1 MLGNFFEQRALSFQQ
16 IFGAGSDFA
25 LGTRSAT
32 LITQETAL
40 QINAVF
46 SAVSLI
52 SNTVSTLPVDSYIR
66 RDGDQ
71 RAFRPSP
78 QWVQRPDI
86 DFSEKSGFY
95 SSLVASL
102 LLDGNAFIRIFSNSR
117 GEVVNL
123 NVLNPQTVDVK
134 RSGLGN
140 VIFNVHGEEKAL
152 TSDDILMLT
161 DMVRPGQ
168 LRGVSRVEALK
179 ENLGLA
185 AALEEYAARFFGQG
199 ANPAGIIEFPGTLS
213 AEQAS
218 NLSEGFD
225 AKHRNSGRRAHKTG
239 VLSGGATYK
248 QTSVDPEK
256 SQAMEARR
264 LAIEDVARAF
274 SIPSNFLNL
283 PGTNT
288 YASVEQNSLMFV
300 KYCIRPIVEKIEG
313 AMSTLL
319 SRQDGGERAFI
330 KFTLDGLLRADVAV
344 RNQAYATGLQSGYY
358 TVNDIRRFENL
369 SRIDDP
375 SADLPRVP
383 LANVNIDDAELSG
396 QEKKVK
402 MAKELVMVGYDP
414 ASVLEAL
421 ELPAISH
428 SGIPSTQLQQLAQLD
443 PTDPTSLYE
452 GEDNAGSN

>member
-1 MLGNFFEQRALSFQQ
+1 MLANFFEKRALSFQQ
-16 IFGAGSDFA
+16 IFGSAGDYE

-32 LITQETAL
+32 LINQETAL
-40 QINAVF
+40 QINAVY

-52 SNTVSTLPVDSYIR
+52 SNTVSSLPVDSYIR

-78 QWVQRPDI
+78 AWVQRPDI
-86 DFSEKSGFY
+86 DFDEKSGFY
-95 SSLVASL
+95 SSVVTSL
-102 LLDGNAFIRIFSNSR
+102 LLDGNAFIRVFSNNR

-123 NVLNPQTVDVK
+123 NVLNPTHVEIN
-134 RSGLGN
+134 RNGLGN
-140 VIFNVHGEEKAL
+140 VIYQVQGEEQTL
-152 TSDDILMLT
+152 SSDQIVHLT

-168 LRGVSRVEALK
+168 LRGVSRVEALN

-185 AALEEYAARFFGQG
+185 AALEQYAARFFGQG
-199 ANPAGIIEFPGTLS
+199 ANPSGIIEFPGELT
-213 AEQAS
+213 AEQAK
-218 NLSEGFD
+218 NLGEHFD
-225 AKHRNSGRRAHKTG
+225 ARHRNSGRRAHKTG
-239 VLSGGATYK
+239 ILTGGASYK
-248 QTSVDPEK
+248 QTSTDPEK

-288 YASVEQNSLMFV
+288 YSSVEQNSLMFV

-313 AMSTLL
+313 AMSNLL
-319 SRQDGGERAFI
+319 SRSQGGERAYI
-330 KFTLDGLLRADVAV
+330 KFSLDGILRADVAV
-344 RNQAYATGLQSGYY
+344 RSAAYATGLQAGYY
-358 TVNDIRRFENL
+358 TVNDIRRLENL

-375 SADLPRVP
+375 SADVPRVP

-402 MAKELVMVGYDP
+402 MAKDLVMVGYDP
-414 ASVLEAL
+414 AAVLAAFD
-421 ELPAISH
+421 LPEMDH
-428 SGIPSTQLQQLAQLD
+428 TGIPSTQLQALQTLD
-443 PTDPTSLYE
+443 PNDPTSLYE
-452 GEDNAGSN
+452 GDA

>member
-1 MLGNFFEQRALSFQQ
+1 MLANFFESRALSFQQ
-16 IFGAGSDFA
+16 IFGSAGDYE

-32 LITQETAL
+32 LINQETAL

-71 RAFRPSP
+71 RAFRPAP
-78 QWVQRPDI
+78 AWVQRPDI
-86 DFSEKSGFY
+86 DFDEKSGFY
-95 SSLVASL
+95 SSVVTSL
-102 LLDGNAFIRIFSNSR
+102 LLDGNAFIRVFSNDR

-123 NVLNPQTVDVK
+123 NVLNPTHVEIN
-134 RSGLGN
+134 RNGLGN
-140 VIFNVHGEEKAL
+140 TLYQIQGEPNSL
-152 TSDDILMLT
+152 TSDQIIHLT

-199 ANPAGIIEFPGTLS
+199 ANPAGIIEFPGELT
-213 AEQAS
+213 ADQAK
-218 NLSEGFD
+218 NLSDHFD
-225 AKHRNSGRRAHKTG
+225 ARHRNSGRRSHKTG
-239 VLSGGATYK
+239 ILTGGATYK
-248 QTSVDPEK
+248 QTSTDPEK
-256 SQAMEARR
+256 SQALEARR

-274 SIPSNFLNL
+274 SVPSNFLNL

-319 SRQDGGERAFI
+319 SRQEGGERAYI
-330 KFTLDGLLRADVAV
+330 KFSLDSLLRADVAV
-344 RNQAYATGLQSGYY
+344 RNAAYATGLHAGYY
-358 TVNDIRRFENL
+358 TVNDIRRLENL

-375 SADLPRVP
+375 SADVPRVP
-383 LANVNIDDAELSG
+383 LANVNINDAELSG

-402 MAKELVMVGYDP
+402 MAKDLVMVGYDP
-414 ASVLEAL
+414 AAVLAAFG
-421 ELPAISH
+421 LPEMDH
-428 SGIPSTQLQQLAQLD
+428 TGIPSTQLQQLAQLD
-443 PTDPTSLYE
+443 PQDPTSLYE
-452 GEDNAGSN
+452 GDN